1 MRKKFIINNFVM
13 YIIIFILSIYIVS
26 LITSYFYSN
35 LQKVNKDISTTSDY
49 TTLNL
54 YMLRTVES
62 RGVTIKN
69 YGLVDNEDISSY
81 YITFLN
87 DDGTVSTFVKEEDII
102 YFNKIKICNNVQEF
116 KVIVDRS
123 EKESISV
130 EAKINNKVFNS
141 QYVLN

>member
-1 MRKKFIINNFVM
+1 MRKKNIINKLII
-13 YIIIFILSIYIVS
+13 YIILFILSIYILS

-35 LQKVNKDISTTSDY
+35 LQNVYKDISTTFDY

-54 YMLRTVES
+54 YMLRTVKS

-69 YGLVDNEDISSY
+69 YGLVNNDDTSSY
-81 YITFLN
+81 YITFQN
-87 DDGTVSTFVKEEDII
+87 DDGTVSTFVKKNDII
-102 YFNKIKICNNVQEF
+102 YFNKIKICDNVQEF

-123 EKESISV
+123 EKESVSV
-130 EAKINNKVFNS
+130 EAKINNKTYSS